1 MVLPAFKQISLPLDF
16 GVALSRASS
25 LVNVLM
31 VLAVSYAAAQ
41 LSWQLWPQPAL
52 PEPPAL
58 VAKAD
63 SSAARPQMAIT
74 PNIAALHLFGEIV
87 VEMPKIVEAPPQTPE
102 TAPETQLRLSLN
114 GVLMLDK
121 HSSWAIIADAMGN
134 EDTYKVNAPV
144 PGGAILKE
152 IHKDKVVLLYNGRY
166 ETLSLPKDDLNGEG
180 GGNPALAHAG
190 GFAPPPQNY
199 GGAPGGFSG
208 GAPGGPGVSGVQ
220 SLSPEATASL
230 RNYRDAL
237 VRDPQSVMDVVR
249 AEPFRRGGQLVG
261 YRVFPGRDR
270 QLMMQIGLQPGD
282 VVTGIN
288 GVNLDSPLKGLEVM
302 KDLSNAAQVSLSVM
316 RNGVTQTLS
325 VPLN

>member
-63 SSAARPQMAIT
+63 SNAARPQLAIT
-74 PNIAALHLFGEIV
+74 PNIAALHLFGEIA
-87 VEMPKIVEAPPQTPE
+87 VEMPKMAEIPPSTPE
-102 TAPETQLRLSLN
+102 QAPETQLRLSLN

-166 ETLSLPKDDLNGEG
+166 ETLTLPKDDLEGEG
-180 GGNPALAHAG
+180 GAGNALARAG
-190 GFAPPPQNY
+190 GFAPPPQSF
-199 GGAPGGFSG
+199 GGAPPGGFSG
-208 GAPGGPGVSGVQ
+208 GQPGFPSVQ